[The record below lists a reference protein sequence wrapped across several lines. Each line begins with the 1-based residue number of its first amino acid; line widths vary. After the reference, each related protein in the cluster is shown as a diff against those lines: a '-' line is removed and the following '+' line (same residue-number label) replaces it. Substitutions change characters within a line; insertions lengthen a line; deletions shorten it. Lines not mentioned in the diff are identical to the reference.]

1 MTLFLTDENI
11 SPTIVQFLRDRGFS
25 VKDVAE
31 EGMSGVDDAAIMNFA
46 RQEGRALITFDKH
59 FANILLYPPSSHCGV
74 VRIRIHPPLLSD
86 IIQAL
91 DNFLQQFNLATIRG
105 ALVILERDGFRVRR
119 TP

>member
-11 SPTIVQFLRDRGFS
+11 SPTIVQFLRGRGFS

-74 VRIRIHPPLLSD
+74 VRIRLHPPLLTVVNRD
-86 IIQAL
+86 L
-91 DNFLQQFNLATIRG
+91 RLL
-105 ALVILERDGFRVRR
+105 LEEEA
-119 TP
+119 